1 MKKLARAI
9 VKMRR
14 LILIA
19 AVLLLIPAAVGAIAT
34 PINYDILSYL
44 PQELDSRVGQ
54 LLLETDFH
62 LASTNMITVEGM
74 PTNELLAMKAE
85 IDEVPDVLNTFWLSD
100 VLDPAVPTEMLPAD
114 VQQFMFGKNDST
126 ILIVQLGGSSVSE
139 ETMQAVAQIKKIL
152 RKDCFFGGIS
162 VILSDTKELVMGEMP
177 WYVLCAVGGCLL
189 VLFLSLE
196 SWLTPFLFML
206 GLLFPLVYNFGTNIF
221 LGQVCF
227 ITASLA
233 AVLQLGV
240 TMDFSIFL
248 LHRYDEEKK
257 LCASNEEAMENAIC
271 KTMSSITA
279 SSLTTIAGFLALC
292 AMQLTLG
299 ADLGIVM
306 AKGVALGVI
315 CTIVILPSLILF
327 FDKWVEKYRHRTF
340 MPKLTHL
347 SHFVSKHPMP
357 VVVVFVLLMIPFGLA
372 QSKTDIY
379 YNIFAALPQ
388 DMPGIVGTN
397 KLGEDFGMMTNHFI
411 LVREELTASQMS
423 ALCDEIKEVDGITQV
438 VSLDSITG
446 PGFETELLPDELMNI
461 VQNGGYKLIL
471 ANGRYK
477 SGSDALN
484 AQVDEL
490 VRLVKEADPE
500 GLVTGEGAMMKDLVE
515 IADED
520 FKNVNIWS
528 IAAVLVI
535 IALSFRS
542 LSVPVLLV
550 ASIEAA
556 IAINMGIPY
565 FIDDSLPFI
574 ASIVIGTIQLGAT
587 VDYSILMTTRYRE
600 ERLALRSPKAAAQQA
615 LEHCSQSILTSGLTF
630 FAATFGVAAI
640 SKVELLE
647 SICMLISRGALISMV
662 VILLV
667 LPFFKVSAARS
678 ILVSCGA
685 AAVLAVWEQGR
696 PLAEV
701 AWSCVAGYVVE
712 QPELTGILSGGGLL
726 SMVNGMCI
734 VLLSYA
740 SSGILNGAELLEP
753 VKARLERM
761 ARRTGLYVTTA
772 AVSVASA
779 ALLCN
784 QSIAL
789 VLTGQMM
796 GESFRRSGK
805 DGADLIIRVPRG
817 TLVRD
822 AESGEIMQDMST
834 SEPFTLC
841 RGGRGG
847 WGNSHFATPTR
858 QVPRFAK
865 AVPNGIKFDP
875 F

>member
-54 LLLETDFH
+54 LLLETDYH

-152 RKDCFFGGIS
+152 RKNCFFGGIS

-248 LHRYDEEKK
+248 LHRYQEEKE
-257 LCASNEEAMENAIC
+257 LRSSNEEAMVTAIC
-271 KTMSSITA
+271 KTMTSITA

-292 AMQLTLG
+292 AMRLTLG
-299 ADLGIVM
+299 RDIGVVM

-315 CTIVILPSLILF
+315 CTIVILPALILT
-327 FDKWVEKYRHRTF
+327 FDQQVEKYKHRTIV
-340 MPKLTHL
+340 PKLTKL
-347 SHFVSKHPMP
+347 SYFVSKHAMP
-357 VVVVFVLLMIPFGLA
+357 IVVVFLVLLVPFVVA
-372 QSKTDIY
+372 QQKTEVY
-379 YNIFAALPQ
+379 YTLFDSLPQ
-388 DMPGIVGTN
+388 DLTGIVGTN
-397 KLGEDFGMMTNHFI
+397 KLGEDFGMTTSHFI
-411 LVREELTASQMS
+411 LVDEDLTATQVSD
-423 ALCDEIKEVDGITQV
+423 LCDELKDVDGITQV

-446 PGFETELLPDELMNI
+446 PGFQTELLPDSVTEIL
-461 VQNGGYKLIL
+461 QSGGYKLIL
-471 ANGRYK
+471 ANSSYK
-477 SGSDALN
+477 TGTDAINNQLTEMN
-484 AQVDEL
+484 DLIKAVDPNG
-490 VRLVKEADPE
+490 VI
-500 GLVTGEGAMMKDLVE
+500 TGEGAMTKDLIEV
-515 IADED
+515 ADVD
-520 FKNVNIWS
+520 FKNVNVWS
-528 IAAVLVI
+528 IMAVAAI
-535 IALSFRS
+535 ILISFRS
-542 LSVPVLLV
+542 LSIPVLLV

-556 IAINMGIPY
+556 ISINMGIPY
-565 FIDDSLPFI
+565 FTGTQLPFI

-587 VDYSILMTTRYRE
+587 VDYSILMTTRYHE
-600 ERLALRSPKAAAQQA
+600 ERSYGRTPREAAQQS

-630 FAATFGVAAI
+630 FAATVGVAAI
-640 SKVELLE
+640 SKMELLQ
-647 SICMLISRGALISMV
+647 SICRLISRGALISMA
-662 VILLV
+662 VILVV
-667 LPFFKVSAARS
+667 LP
-678 ILVSCGA
+678 
-685 AAVLAVWEQGR
+685 
-696 PLAEV
+696 
-701 AWSCVAGYVVE
+701 
-712 QPELTGILSGGGLL
+712 
-726 SMVNGMCI
+726 
-734 VLLSYA
+734 
-740 SSGILNGAELLEP
+740 
-753 VKARLERM
+753 
-761 ARRTGLYVTTA
+761 
-772 AVSVASA
+772 A
-779 ALLCN
+779 ALMLLDWV
-784 QSIAL
+784 IRHTTMHWL
-789 VLTGQMM
+789 VP
-796 GESFRRSGK
+796 ESS
-805 DGADLIIRVPRG
+805 
-817 TLVRD
+817 
-822 AESGEIMQDMST
+822 
-834 SEPFTLC
+834 
-841 RGGRGG
+841 
-847 WGNSHFATPTR
+847 N
-858 QVPRFAK
+858 AK
-865 AVPNGIKFDP
+865 KSDKE
-875 F
+875 

>member
-1 MKKLARAI
+1 MKKIAQSI
-9 VKMRR
+9 VRLRK
-14 LILIA
+14 LILTV
-19 AVLLLIPAAVGAIAT
+19 AVLLLIPSAIGAVAT
-34 PINYDILSYL
+34 RINYDVLTYL
-44 PQELDSRVGQ
+44 PQELDSMIGEVA
-54 LLLETDFH
+54 LEDDFH
-62 LASTNMITVEGM
+62 LASTGMITVEGL
-74 PTNELLAMKAE
+74 PTNELIAMKKDIEA
-85 IDEVPDVLNTFWLSD
+85 VPGVTQTFWLSD
-100 VLDPAVPTEMLPAD
+100 VIDPSIPTEMLPAD

-126 ILIVQLGGSSVSE
+126 MLIVRFDAPSASD
-139 ETMQAVAQIKKIL
+139 ETMNAVQQIKKVL
-152 RKDCFFGGIS
+152 RHDCYFGGMS
-162 VILSDTKELVMGEMP
+162 VILQDTKALINEEMP
-177 WYVLCAVGGCLL
+177 LYILCAVGASML

-196 SWLTPFLFML
+196 STITPVLFML
-206 GLLFPLVYNFGTNIF
+206 GLLFPIAYNFGTNIF
-221 LGQVCF
+221 LGQISY
-227 ITASLA
+227 ITQALST
-233 AVLQLGV
+233 VLQLGV

-357 VVVVFVLLMIPFGLA
+357 VVVVFILLMIPFGLA

-411 LVREELTASQMS
+411 LVREELTASQVS
-423 ALCDEIKEVDGITQV
+423 TLCDEIKEVDGITQV

-667 LPFFKVSAARS
+667 LPAGLMLLDGLICRTTYHWLNAPNAAK
-678 ILVSCGA
+678 
-685 AAVLAVWEQGR
+685 E
-696 PLAEV
+696 
-701 AWSCVAGYVVE
+701 
-712 QPELTGILSGGGLL
+712 
-726 SMVNGMCI
+726 
-734 VLLSYA
+734 
-740 SSGILNGAELLEP
+740 
-753 VKARLERM
+753 
-761 ARRTGLYVTTA
+761 
-772 AVSVASA
+772 
-779 ALLCN
+779 
-784 QSIAL
+784 
-789 VLTGQMM
+789 
-796 GESFRRSGK
+796 
-805 DGADLIIRVPRG
+805 
-817 TLVRD
+817 
-822 AESGEIMQDMST
+822 
-834 SEPFTLC
+834 
-841 RGGRGG
+841 
-847 WGNSHFATPTR
+847 
-858 QVPRFAK
+858 
-865 AVPNGIKFDP
+865 
-875 F
+875 

>member
-9 VKMRR
+9 VRMRR

-54 LLLETDFH
+54 LLLETDYH

-100 VLDPAVPTEMLPAD
+100 VLDPAVPVEMLPAD
-114 VQQFMFGKNDST
+114 LQQFLFGKNDST

-139 ETMQAVAQIKKIL
+139 ETMGAVAQIKKIL
-152 RKDCFFGGIS
+152 RKNCFFGGIS

-177 WYVLCAVGGCLL
+177 LYVLCAVAGCLL

-227 ITASLA
+227 ITEALA

-248 LHRYDEEKK
+248 LHRYEEEKAS
-257 LCASNEEAMENAIC
+257 CTSNEEAMENAIC
-271 KTMSSITA
+271 KTMSSIAA

-299 ADLGIVM
+299 ADLGVVM
-306 AKGVALGVI
+306 AKGVALGVL

-327 FDKWVEKYRHRTF
+327 FDRWVEKYRHRTF
-340 MPKLTHL
+340 MPRLTHL
-347 SHFVSKHPMP
+347 SHFVSKHPVP
-357 VVVVFVLLMIPFGLA
+357 VVAVFLLLMIPFGLA
-372 QSKTDIY
+372 QSRTDIY

-397 KLGEDFGMMTNHFI
+397 KLGEDFGMMTSHFI
-411 LVREELTASQMS
+411 LVREELTASQVS
-423 ALCDEIKEVDGITQV
+423 GLCDEIKGVDGITQV
-438 VSLDSITG
+438 VSLDSIAG

-471 ANGRYK
+471 ANGCYK

-490 VRLVKEADPE
+490 VRLVKTADPE

-515 IADED
+515 IAD
-520 FKNVNIWS
+520 
-528 IAAVLVI
+528 VI

-587 VDYSILMTTRYRE
+587 IDYSILMTTRYRE

-630 FAATFGVAAI
+630 FAATFGVA
-640 SKVELLE
+640 
-647 SICMLISRGALISMV
+647 
-662 VILLV
+662 V
-667 LPFFKVSAARS
+667 LP
-678 ILVSCGA
+678 
-685 AAVLAVWEQGR
+685 
-696 PLAEV
+696 
-701 AWSCVAGYVVE
+701 
-712 QPELTGILSGGGLL
+712 
-726 SMVNGMCI
+726 
-734 VLLSYA
+734 
-740 SSGILNGAELLEP
+740 
-753 VKARLERM
+753 
-761 ARRTGLYVTTA
+761 
-772 AVSVASA
+772 A
-779 ALLCN
+779 ALMLLDGLICRTTYHW
-784 QSIAL
+784 
-789 VLTGQMM
+789 LT
-796 GESFRRSGK
+796 
-805 DGADLIIRVPRG
+805 APN
-817 TLVRD
+817 
-822 AESGEIMQDMST
+822 A
-834 SEPFTLC
+834 
-841 RGGRGG
+841 
-847 WGNSHFATPTR
+847 
-858 QVPRFAK
+858 AK
-865 AVPNGIKFDP
+865 E
-875 F
+875 

>member
-54 LLLETDFH
+54 LLLETDYH

-152 RKDCFFGGIS
+152 RKNCFFGGIS

-248 LHRYDEEKK
+248 LHRYQEEKE
-257 LCASNEEAMENAIC
+257 LRSSNEEAMVTAIC
-271 KTMSSITA
+271 KTMTSITA

-292 AMQLTLG
+292 AMRLTLG
-299 ADLGIVM
+299 RDIGVVM

-315 CTIVILPSLILF
+315 CTIVILPALILT
-327 FDKWVEKYRHRTF
+327 FDQQVEKYKHRTIV
-340 MPKLTHL
+340 PKLTKL
-347 SHFVSKHPMP
+347 SYFVSKHAMP
-357 VVVVFVLLMIPFGLA
+357 IVAVFLVLLVPFVVA
-372 QSKTDIY
+372 QQKTEVY
-379 YNIFAALPQ
+379 YTLFDSLPQ
-388 DMPGIVGTN
+388 DLTGIVGTN
-397 KLGEDFGMMTNHFI
+397 KLGEDFGMTTSHFI
-411 LVREELTASQMS
+411 LVDEDLTATQVSD
-423 ALCDEIKEVDGITQV
+423 LCDELKDVDGITQV

-446 PGFETELLPDELMNI
+446 PGFQTELLPDSVTEIL
-461 VQNGGYKLIL
+461 QSGGYKLIL
-471 ANGRYK
+471 ANSSYK
-477 SGSDALN
+477 TGTDAINNQLTEMN
-484 AQVDEL
+484 DLIKAVDPNG
-490 VRLVKEADPE
+490 VI
-500 GLVTGEGAMMKDLVE
+500 TGEGAMTKDLIEV
-515 IADED
+515 ADVD
-520 FKNVNIWS
+520 FKNVNVWS
-528 IAAVLVI
+528 IMAVAAI
-535 IALSFRS
+535 ILISFRS
-542 LSVPVLLV
+542 LSIPVLLV

-556 IAINMGIPY
+556 ISINMGIPY
-565 FIDDSLPFI
+565 FTGTQLPFI

-587 VDYSILMTTRYRE
+587 VDYSILMTTRYHE
-600 ERLALRSPKAAAQQA
+600 ERSYGRTPQEAAQQS

-630 FAATFGVAAI
+630 FAATVGVAAI
-640 SKVELLE
+640 SKMELLQ
-647 SICMLISRGALISMV
+647 SICRLISRGALISMA
-662 VILLV
+662 VILVV
-667 LPFFKVSAARS
+667 LP
-678 ILVSCGA
+678 
-685 AAVLAVWEQGR
+685 
-696 PLAEV
+696 
-701 AWSCVAGYVVE
+701 
-712 QPELTGILSGGGLL
+712 
-726 SMVNGMCI
+726 
-734 VLLSYA
+734 
-740 SSGILNGAELLEP
+740 
-753 VKARLERM
+753 
-761 ARRTGLYVTTA
+761 
-772 AVSVASA
+772 A
-779 ALLCN
+779 ALMLLDWV
-784 QSIAL
+784 IRHTTMHWL
-789 VLTGQMM
+789 VP
-796 GESFRRSGK
+796 ESS
-805 DGADLIIRVPRG
+805 
-817 TLVRD
+817 
-822 AESGEIMQDMST
+822 
-834 SEPFTLC
+834 
-841 RGGRGG
+841 
-847 WGNSHFATPTR
+847 N
-858 QVPRFAK
+858 AK
-865 AVPNGIKFDP
+865 KSDKE
-875 F
+875 